1 MDLGILGGGRL
12 GGTLAQLFVET
23 GHDVAIADTSGP
35 ESLADLSDVLGPQL
49 RAVTPVRAVEFGDV
63 VFLAIPFRKRETLP
77 PADAFAG
84 KIVVDATNPYTE
96 NYHVM
101 DLGDRTSSEM
111 IAAQLSEA
119 RVVKAFNTVYW
130 ETLRDF
136 GHPEFPESERL
147 AIFLAGDDP
156 EAKATV
162 ANLIRDIGFGPV
174 DTGPLATGGALLEPG
189 AALYNREISTAEARE
204 KTQELF
210 ARR

>member
-1 MDLGILGGGRL
+1 MNVGVLGAGRL

-23 GHDVAIADTSGP
+23 GHEVAIANESGP
-35 ESLADLSDVLGPQL
+35 ESLTDLSDVLGAQL
-49 RAVTPVRAVEFGDV
+49 HAVTPKRAIQFGDV

-77 PADAFAG
+77 PADAFAEE
-84 KIVVDATNPYTE
+84 IVVDATNPYTST
-96 NYHVM
+96 YHVM
-101 DLGDRTSSEM
+101 DLGDRTSSEV
-111 IAAQLSEA
+111 IAAQLPDA
-119 RVVKAFNTVYW
+119 RIVKAFNTIYW

-136 GHPEFPESERL
+136 GHPELPESERF

-156 EAKATV
+156 EAKAIV
-162 ANLIRDIGFGPV
+162 SDLIRDIGFGPV

-189 AALYNREISTAEARE
+189 SALYNREISTAEARD